1 VVAGAVAEGRIDI
14 MPEVLVTG
22 GGGALDGLAGTLMNL
37 LRAGGANGNGSSDR
51 GDRGSER
58 PAQLADPG

>member
-1 VVAGAVAEGRIDI
+1 MATALVAVAGAVAEGRIDI

-22 GGGALDGLAGTLMNL
+22 GGGALEGLAGTLMNL
-37 LRAGGANGNGSSDR
+37 LRAGGANGNGSVD
-51 GDRGSER
+51 R

>member
-1 VVAGAVAEGRIDI
+1 
-14 MPEVLVTG
+14 MTG

-37 LRAGGANGNGSSDR
+37 LRAGGANGNGRAD
-51 GDRGSER
+51 GPDAHLPLPEAPPER